1 MNEPV
6 QADKLFD
13 PNGPDPA
20 TDPPLPERA
29 GPDTTGLGTL
39 MRIAVGGAALALQAM
54 QSATEPRTGDDPP
67 WAETVPESGSESSAD
82 LKEATPALRHTLI
95 GAAFEA
101 GDRIDR
107 RAAATMQR
115 TRRVASPAVGWA
127 RKSRLTTPIRR
138 SYRRLASR
146 LDRWQARG
154 LIEEQQGRAI
164 LNTALDRS
172 VDTTLDYVV
181 DSPQVQDLVD
191 ELVAAESLAL
201 SQQVFVEVRGRAVS
215 ADLYDAHLIHSVLR
229 HPSPKIPPPPRRVTF
244 AGDVAASANLRGRTA
259 GFVSRL
265 AALVTDIVII
275 SILIRAAGW
284 LLDDVRLATG
294 IQIYI
299 PELTDAAQAAS
310 PIHLTALGSLLIS
323 VIYFLFFWTMGG
335 QTPGK
340 ALLGL
345 RVVTRSGGRLSF
357 WRSLVRFFGYWLS
370 SLLFGLGFLWASV
383 DNYREGLHDK
393 LAGTSVVYAWDARAD
408 QDFLA
413 GRIESSQEP

>member
-1 MNEPV
+1 MAE
-6 QADKLFD
+6 
-13 PNGPDPA
+13 
-20 TDPPLPERA
+20 ER
-29 GPDTTGLGTL
+29 
-39 MRIAVGGAALALQAM
+39 
-54 QSATEPRTGDDPP
+54 
-67 WAETVPESGSESSAD
+67 
-82 LKEATPALRHTLI
+82 
-95 GAAFEA
+95 
-101 GDRIDR
+101 
-107 RAAATMQR
+107 
-115 TRRVASPAVGWA
+115 
-127 RKSRLTTPIRR
+127 
-138 SYRRLASR
+138 
-146 LDRWQARG
+146 
-154 LIEEQQGRAI
+154 QGRAI
-164 LNTALDRS
+164 LDTALDRS

-191 ELVAAESLAL
+191 ELVAAESRSL
-201 SQQVFVEVRGRAVS
+201 SQQVFVELRGRAVS

-229 HPSPKIPPPPRRVTF
+229 HPSPKIPPPPRRIAFT
-244 AGDVAASANLRGRTA
+244 GDTDAPAHLGGRTA

-284 LLDDVRLATG
+284 LLDDVQLATG

-299 PELTDAAQAAS
+299 PELTNVAQATT
-310 PIHLTALGSLLIS
+310 PIHLTALGALLVSI
-323 VIYFLFFWTMGG
+323 VYFLFFWTMGG

-370 SLLFGLGFLWASV
+370 SLLFGAGFLWASV

-413 GRIESSQEP
+413 GRTESS